1 MKNKFFGYI
10 PYDEETNKELW
21 DKATFVFDANIFLNL
36 YRYSNETKN
45 QVIDCL
51 EKISDRVWIPYQTG
65 KEFFANRVNTILA
78 QEKVYTDLE
87 KSLSMKDK
95 INSIESIR
103 HTTLD
108 EQKEK
113 MIDIIKKCEKEIKN
127 VLEEDKSNYQSL
139 IYDDPNLNKI
149 LKVFENKVG
158 EEPSKEEY
166 AKYIKIIDERYK
178 KEIPPGYK
186 DITKSGDEKYGDA
199 INWFEII
206 EFAREED
213 KNIIYVTDDQKE
225 DWVEIRGGKKIG
237 PRKELLDEFFKETGE
252 NIIGIYNTENFLKYS
267 RKYLLPNNYDCKQNI
282 KFNRAIDEIK
292 SMNEIVFSGLKN
304 TNQIIRLT
312 EELLRNRETELKNKD
327 QVIRLT
333 EELLRNRETNNNFEY
348 EDFICPDC
356 GKTSNEGVYDA
367 GNGFC
372 QDCASEH

>member
-10 PYDEETNKELW
+10 PYDEKTNKELW
-21 DKATFVFDANIFLNL
+21 DNATFVFDANIFLNL

-51 EKISDRVWIPYQTG
+51 EKISGRVWIPYQTG
-65 KEFFANRVNTILA
+65 KEFFANRVKTILA

-95 INSIESIR
+95 IYSIEAIR

-113 MIDIIKKCEKEIKN
+113 MIDIIKKCEKEIRN

-166 AKYIKIIDERYK
+166 EKYIKIIDERYK

-186 DITKSGDEKYGDA
+186 DITKGGDEKYGDA
-199 INWFEII
+199 INWLEII
-206 EFAREED
+206 KFAKKED

-237 PRKELLDEFFKETGE
+237 PRKELLDEFFKETNG

-267 RKYLLPNNYDCKQNI
+267 QRYLLPNNHDCTENI

-292 SMNEIVFSGLKN
+292 SINEFVFSGFKN
-304 TNQIIRLT
+304 KEQVIRLT
-312 EELLRNRETELKNKD
+312 QELLRNRE
-327 QVIRLT
+327 I
-333 EELLRNRETNNNFEY
+333 EY
-348 EDFICPDC
+348 EDFTCPGC
-356 GKTSNEGVYDA
+356 GKSTSNGDNIYDA

-372 QDCASEH
+372 QDCAPEH